1 MPEKIHFG
9 FCKEYTMKTL
19 LDLTHTKAREYLL
32 RQKSYS
38 DIDLPEYFTFSD
50 ILAKL
55 SKEPSISS
63 ISNNQFTAAK
73 QLDNVNYSFLNNKDG
88 KFAWRPL
95 QLINPAMYVYLVF
108 KITEERNWKLIVE
121 RFKIFQGNQNIRC
134 CSIPV
139 IEEEE
144 TKSDKANSILN
155 WWHSVEQ
162 YSLELALEYD
172 YFLNTDIS
180 DCYGS
185 IYTHTIPWALHEKH
199 VVKLDHSSERYIGN
213 RIDSVIQSM
222 SYGQTNGIPQGSIL
236 MDFIAEM
243 VLGYADLLLT
253 EKIVQ
258 SGITNYF
265 VLRYR
270 DDYRIFSNDEQAVKN
285 ITKFLTEI
293 LISLNLKLN
302 PNKTFITNN
311 IIKDSVKPDKL
322 FWMGAKKGD
331 KSLQKT
337 LLLIQALSEKH
348 PNSGSLNRALDD
360 FYRRIIGK
368 KEFKNENIKVLV
380 SIVVDITYKNPRVY
394 AVAMAILSKLL
405 SLIPDDAVSIIFSIE
420 KKFSRIPNVGHMLV
434 WLQRLT
440 LKIEPEKEYGE
451 LLCKKVMD
459 EQISVWNTDWLGSKL
474 KKVIDETSIIDNKYI
489 SDMEAIIPA
498 KEFQVFDRDFS

>member
-1 MPEKIHFG
+1 MTTFG
-9 FCKEYTMKTL
+9 FYKNNYMKTL
-19 LDLTHTKAREYLL
+19 LDLTITEAREYLL
-32 RQKSYS
+32 RQESYS
-38 DIDLPEYFTFSD
+38 DIDLPGYFTFND
-50 ILAKL
+50 LLTNL
-55 SKEPSISS
+55 SKELSKSS
-63 ISNNQFTAAK
+63 ISNNQFNSSK
-73 QLDNVNYSFLNNKDG
+73 QLDSVNYSFLNNKDG

-108 KITEERNWKLIVE
+108 KITEERNWRLIIE
-121 RFKIFQGNQNIRC
+121 RFKIFQGNKNIRC

-139 IEEEE
+139 IKEEE
-144 TKSDKANSILN
+144 KSDKANSIIN
-155 WWHSVEQ
+155 WWHSFEQ
-162 YSLELALEYD
+162 HSLELALEYD

-213 RIDSVIQSM
+213 RIDTVIQSM

-253 EKIVQ
+253 EKIAE

-265 VLRYR
+265 ILRYR
-270 DDYRIFSNDEQAVKN
+270 DDYRIFSNDEQTAKT
-285 ITKFLTEI
+285 ITKLLTEI

-322 FWMGAKKGD
+322 FWIGAKKGD

-337 LLLIQALSEKH
+337 LLLIHTLSEKH
-348 PNSGSLNRALDD
+348 PNSGSLSRALDD

-380 SIVVDITYKNPRVY
+380 SIIVDITFKNPRIY
-394 AVAMAILSKLL
+394 AVSMAILSKLL
-405 SLIPDDAVSIIFSIE
+405 PLIPDDAISIITSIE
-420 KKFSRIPNVGHMLV
+420 NKFSRIPNVGHMLV

-440 LKIEPEKEYGE
+440 LIIEPEKDYRE
-451 LLCKKVMD
+451 LLCKKVIND
-459 EQISVWNTDWLGSKL
+459 RISIWNTDWLSPKL
-474 KKVIDETSIIDNKYI
+474 KKIIDETSIIDNKYI
-489 SDMEAIIPA
+489 SEMEGIIPA
-498 KEFQVFDRDFS
+498 KEFQVFDKLFY

>member
-1 MPEKIHFG
+1 
-9 FCKEYTMKTL
+9 MKTL

-139 IEEEE
+139 IKKEE

-199 VVKLDHSSERYIGN
+199 VVKLDHSSERYVGN

-222 SYGQTNGIPQGSIL
+222 SYGQTNGIPQGSVL

-265 VLRYR
+265 ILRYR

-293 LISLNLKLN
+293 LISLNF
-302 PNKTFITNN
+302 PTN
-311 IIKDSVKPDKL
+311 DSTVSAAFSAPD
-322 FWMGAKKGD
+322 
-331 KSLQKT
+331 
-337 LLLIQALSEKH
+337 LS
-348 PNSGSLNRALDD
+348 
-360 FYRRIIGK
+360 
-368 KEFKNENIKVLV
+368 
-380 SIVVDITYKNPRVY
+380 
-394 AVAMAILSKLL
+394 MM
-405 SLIPDDAVSIIFSIE
+405 IF
-420 KKFSRIPNVGHMLV
+420 P
-434 WLQRLT
+434 
-440 LKIEPEKEYGE
+440 
-451 LLCKKVMD
+451 
-459 EQISVWNTDWLGSKL
+459 
-474 KKVIDETSIIDNKYI
+474 
-489 SDMEAIIPA
+489 
-498 KEFQVFDRDFS
+498 